1 MIIHINQTLQSY
13 LVAEKKMIYFLK
25 HAGATK
31 ADVDM
36 NIHLLVVLGSSRGCI
51 EQFSRR
57 GPATRL
63 ILPRGVSS
71 PPPRV
76 AAIGCLT
83 GLRHINRRLLPIET
97 KSGWR

>member
-13 LVAEKKMIYFLK
+13 LVPEKKMIYFLK

-57 GPATRL
+57 GP
-63 ILPRGVSS
+63 RGVCS
-71 PPPRV
+71 PPPRE
-76 AAIGCLT
+76 AAIGRST
-83 GLRHINRRLLPIET
+83 GLRHINRRLLP
-97 KSGWR
+97 K